1 MYHSD
6 LYVAEQTM
14 HKVLEERRIQHDE
27 RRRVRRTIT
36 PALGWLGSRLVA
48 WGSHLQE
55 HYSTAATTPQPA
67 HRPLN

>member
-14 HKVLEERRIQHDE
+14 HKVLEDRRTQHNE
-27 RRRVRRTIT
+27 RRRIRRTIS
-36 PALGWLGSRLVA
+36 PAMGWLGSRLVA

-55 HYSTAATTPQPA
+55 RYTTTAPTPQPA
-67 HRPLN
+67 NRLLN